1 MAGSRIG
8 VREYLQE
15 TCFFLHEIYCFP
27 SNQCEGYAA
36 KQKSWAMPAEMAIP
50 TDIWYP
56 CDPVCAPTYI
66 RAAVPTSRNDVV
78 SVVSCTAWGLE
89 IESSYWKCYWMLPG
103 LLVRCLLVFGGFHKW
118 GSQKWMVYNGK
129 YHLNGWFGVPL
140 FPETPSCWFRLLVV
154 VASGLPGILVDEPSK
169 LSRGRTFSSYLQL
182 KADMIKLFQFLG
194 LEYWVTRRSRAHW
207 APPFTGLRSALV
219 SSSHQALLAGKI
231 VYVDDF
237 RDKVSMC
244 FGDFLW
250 FFSNYAPP
258 CIGDFS
264 TKPSIYFTYFLACH
278 LWGHCCG
285 KSISRSSG
293 IFRLCF
299 SSSLDSMMLL
309 APITICFLQGHLS
322 MVVQSSVEN
331 LHLYMI
337 KFTADV
343 LIQILTDSWT
353 APHWSTV

>member
-1 MAGSRIG
+1 MSHLS
-8 VREYLQE
+8 YL
-15 TCFFLHEIYCFP
+15 
-27 SNQCEGYAA
+27 G
-36 KQKSWAMPAEMAIP
+36 
-50 TDIWYP
+50 
-56 CDPVCAPTYI
+56 
-66 RAAVPTSRNDVV
+66 
-78 SVVSCTAWGLE
+78 
-89 IESSYWKCYWMLPG
+89 
-103 LLVRCLLVFGGFHKW
+103 
-118 GSQKWMVYNGK
+118 
-129 YHLNGWFGVPL
+129 
-140 FPETPSCWFRLLVV
+140 
-154 VASGLPGILVDEPSK
+154 
-169 LSRGRTFSSYLQL
+169 GRTFSSYLQL
-182 KADMIKLFQFLG
+182 KADMIKLFEFLG

-299 SSSLDSMMLL
+299 L
-309 APITICFLQGHLS
+309 HLS
-322 MVVQSSVEN
+322 LAWCFSPLLQFVSFKDICVWWVQSSVEN